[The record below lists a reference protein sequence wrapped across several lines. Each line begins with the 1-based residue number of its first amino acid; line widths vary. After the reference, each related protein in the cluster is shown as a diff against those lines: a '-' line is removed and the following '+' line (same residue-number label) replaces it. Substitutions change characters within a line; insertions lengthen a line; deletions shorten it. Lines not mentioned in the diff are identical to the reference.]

1 VTEPYV
7 RQLPEAPDLPH
18 RLGRAGVNHDP
29 RSRQF
34 AFTAP
39 EPRPVV
45 DVAWK
50 RRVGVYDQGNLG
62 SCTAHA
68 LCGALSTLPHK
79 HRFRSERNIVKVYS
93 SATAVDPWPGGY
105 YAPDWEDT
113 GSDGLSVA
121 KVALSAGWIREYRH
135 IFAFADFLQAMMVGP
150 IIVGTEWRDRMFYP
164 DPSGQVI
171 PSGSVAG
178 GHEYE
183 VYGLDAVEHR
193 AWCWN
198 SWGPGWGAGGRFW
211 LSWDSLRELLA
222 SDGDATVLVP

>member
-18 RLGRAGVNHDP
+18 RLGRAGVNHD
-29 RSRQF
+29 
-34 AFTAP
+34 
-39 EPRPVV
+39 
-45 DVAWK
+45 
-50 RRVGVYDQGNLG
+50 
-62 SCTAHA
+62 

-121 KVALSAGWIREYRH
+121 KVALSAGWISRYEH
-135 IFAFADFLQAMMVGP
+135 AFSFEAMLQALMVGP
-150 IIVGTEWRDRMFYP
+150 VIQGTWWTFDGFHP
-164 DPSGQVI
+164 DPSGRVRFT
-171 PSGSVAG
+171 GGKAG

-183 VYGLDAVEHR
+183 TYGVDVANRRLWH
-193 AWCWN
+193 WQ
-198 SWGPGWGAGGRFW
+198 SWGGQFGIGGRFFTT
-211 LSWDSLRELLA
+211 WDDTAEQQA
-222 SDGDATVLVP
+222 DDGDCTILVP

>member
-1 VTEPYV
+1 MTEPYV

-29 RSRQF
+29 RSRAF

-50 RRVGVYDQGNLG
+50 RRVPVYDQGNLG

-93 SATAVDPWPGGY
+93 SATAIDPWPGGY

-121 KVALSAGWIREYRH
+121 KVALSAGWITRYEH
-135 IFAFADFLQAMMVGP
+135 AFTFDDVLQALMVGSG
-150 IIVGTEWRDRMFYP
+150 ITGTVWKSGMFHCDP
-164 DPSGQVI
+164 DGRVRPTGGDV
-171 PSGSVAG
+171 G

-183 VYGLDAVEHR
+183 AYGVDSVNHR
-193 AWCWN
+193 IWFYN
-198 SWGPGWGAGGRFW
+198 SWGPWGVGGRFYMT
-211 LSWDSLRELLA
+211 WDDYRGLLA
-222 SDGDATVLVP
+222 DDGDFTVLIP

>member
-93 SATAVDPWPGGY
+93 SATAVDPWPGG
-105 YAPDWEDT
+105 
-113 GSDGLSVA
+113 
-121 KVALSAGWIREYRH
+121 
-135 IFAFADFLQAMMVGP
+135 
-150 IIVGTEWRDRMFYP
+150 
-164 DPSGQVI
+164 
-171 PSGSVAG
+171 
-178 GHEYE
+178 EYE